1 MERLGIGEGKRMR
14 RLLLTAAL
22 VCALASGGCASKY
35 TGQENGKAEEQ
46 SNQAFAERS
55 QNETAAGQTEAGL
68 PEKDRQEESAETA
81 GETADKQNGTPQ
93 AALKLQET
101 VLRGMV
107 WTASEKRMVYNTADN
122 SFAWWCLYGIA
133 AAGAEEGE
141 TEISIK
147 TEKLKT
153 YLSVLF
159 EGNTSL
165 PAIPESMSGF
175 ITPDEKNDTVVFH
188 LSEAMEGSFTFS
200 EPERIDETH
209 VKIAGVWENGR
220 PELTSPPTVLFYLVN
235 RTGDDYPYTV
245 QYMETEGYIC
255 NDILE
260 GDRVFEP

>member
-1 MERLGIGEGKRMR
+1 MR
-14 RLLLTAAL
+14 RWLLTAAL

-93 AALKLQET
+93 DALKLQET

-188 LSEAMEGSFTFS
+188 FFG
-200 EPERIDETH
+200 
-209 VKIAGVWENGR
+209 AGAH
-220 PELTSPPTVLFYLVN
+220 
-235 RTGDDYPYTV
+235 
-245 QYMETEGYIC
+245 
-255 NDILE
+255 
-260 GDRVFEP
+260 